1 MILIIDDDSAVRS
14 SLSFMLKRAGYEV
27 KTAPSPREAMDIVR
41 AEAPALILMDMN
53 FTLSTTGE
61 EGLTLLKQV
70 KVFRPDVPVILMTA
84 WGSIQLAVQG
94 MQAGAFDFITKPWN
108 NAALLQ
114 RIETALEL
122 TAAPKEVPEEQTT
135 ALNRSHIIG
144 KSKGLMEVLNT
155 VARIARTNASVLI
168 TGESGTG
175 KELIAEAIHINSQRV
190 KQPFVK
196 VNLGGISQSLF
207 ESEMFGHKKGA
218 FTDAS
223 ADRIGRF
230 EMANKGTIFLDEI
243 GDLDPSCQVKLLRV
257 LQEHEIEKVGG
268 GKPIPIDVRF
278 ISATRQNLA
287 EMVERGEFREDLYYR
302 LNVVNIETLPLREHP
317 TDILLYANHVLN
329 ALNAKYKT
337 GHLLSDRVKYLLM
350 CYKWPGNVR
359 ELINVITSAYATC
372 DSYVIEE
379 MDLPGR
385 LVSGT
390 AGNSVSQMKLS
401 EMMNLHEA
409 AIIRDALRRN
419 NQNCKK
425 NRPQCYQHRGRLKG
439 SKLWTGYC
447 PLILHQNRR
456 KCKWN
461 AKKKYNYVRKTF
473 FRDGK
478 RYDVKGKTIEEVYK
492 KIAKMKV
499 SLERGEIVINAKY
512 NR

>member
-27 KTAPSPREAMDIVR
+27 KTAPGPREAMDIVR

-135 ALNRSHIIG
+135 ALNRSYIIG

-257 LQEHEIEKVGG
+257 LQDQTFEVLGDSRPRKV
-268 GKPIPIDVRF
+268 DVRVV
-278 ISATRQNLA
+278 SATNADLRK
-287 EMVERGEFREDLYYR
+287 MVSERTFREDLFYR
-302 LNVVNIETLPLREHP
+302 INLITVKLPSLRERREDIPLLARHFADRQAEVNGLP
-317 TDILLYANHVLN
+317 RTDFSAD
-329 ALNAKYKT
+329 ALNF
-337 GHLLSDRVKYLLM
+337 LSRLPH
-350 CYKWPGNVR
+350 PGNIR
-359 ELINVITSAYATC
+359 ELKNLVERTI
-372 DSYVIEE
+372 
-379 MDLPGR
+379 
-385 LVSGT
+385 LVSGKPVLDAT
-390 AGNSVSQMKLS
+390 DFDAQYLRHDEPAKVAEGTSFAGMTLDEIERQTILQALEQHKGNLSQVAVSLGIS
-401 EMMNLHEA
+401 RA
-409 AIIRDALRRN
+409 ALYRR
-419 NQNCKK
+419 
-425 NRPQCYQHRGRLKG
+425 LE
-439 SKLWTGYC
+439 
-447 PLILHQNRR
+447 
-456 KCKWN
+456 
-461 AKKKYNYVRKTF
+461 KYNIQVPC
-473 FRDGK
+473 
-478 RYDVKGKTIEEVYK
+478 
-492 KIAKMKV
+492 A
-499 SLERGEIVINAKY
+499 
-512 NR
+512 

>member
-27 KTAPSPREAMDIVR
+27 KTAPGPREAMDIVR

-122 TAAPKEVPEEQTT
+122 SAAPKDVPEEQTS

-190 KQPFVK
+190 KNPFVK

-257 LQEHEIEKVGG
+257 LQDQTFEVLGDSRPRKV
-268 GKPIPIDVRF
+268 DVRVV
-278 ISATRQNLA
+278 SATNADLRK
-287 EMVERGEFREDLYYR
+287 MVSERTFREDLFYR
-302 LNVVNIETLPLREHP
+302 INLITVKLPSLRERRE
-317 TDILLYANHVLN
+317 DIPLLARHFADRQAEVNGLPRTEFSSD
-329 ALNAKYKT
+329 ALNF
-337 GHLLSDRVKYLLM
+337 LSRLPF
-350 CYKWPGNVR
+350 PGNIR
-359 ELINVITSAYATC
+359 ELKNLVERTI
-372 DSYVIEE
+372 
-379 MDLPGR
+379 
-385 LVSGT
+385 LVSGKSVLD
-390 AGNSVSQMKLS
+390 AGDFDAQYLRHDEPMKAAEGSSFSGMTLDEIERQTILQALEQHKGNLSQVAVSLGIS
-401 EMMNLHEA
+401 RA
-409 AIIRDALRRN
+409 ALYRR
-419 NQNCKK
+419 
-425 NRPQCYQHRGRLKG
+425 LE
-439 SKLWTGYC
+439 
-447 PLILHQNRR
+447 
-456 KCKWN
+456 
-461 AKKKYNYVRKTF
+461 KYN
-473 FRDGK
+473 
-478 RYDVKGKTIEEVYK
+478 
-492 KIAKMKV
+492 
-499 SLERGEIVINAKY
+499 INY
-512 NR
+512 E